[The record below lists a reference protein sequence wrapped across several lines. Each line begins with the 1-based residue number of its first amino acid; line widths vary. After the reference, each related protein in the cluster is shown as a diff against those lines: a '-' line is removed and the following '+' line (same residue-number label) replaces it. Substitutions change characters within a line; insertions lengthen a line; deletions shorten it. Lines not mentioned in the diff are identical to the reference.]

1 MNEHVRYEEN
11 IGAFLLGAL
20 EDGEREAFESH
31 LSGCVVC
38 REEVDRLAPAAAA
51 LPRSVEPVRP
61 PAGLKAALMETVE
74 REARER
80 RPTPE
85 RRTLG
90 ERLRSLLPTPGVARP
105 ALVWVGACFVLLAG
119 GLAGF
124 AVSGQLQDE
133 GEGSRTLAANVN
145 QERMPRAGGSL
156 KVFDSGDGAILR
168 MRRVP
173 RPPSGQVYQAWV
185 MRDGDVVPQPTFEVS
200 RDGTASAP
208 ITEDLEDADAV
219 LVTREA
225 RGGAG
230 APSEQPVVSV
240 KL

>member
-1 MNEHVRYEEN
+1 MSEHVTYEEN
-11 IGAFLLGAL
+11 IGAYLLGAL
-20 EDGEREAFESH
+20 EDGEREAFEAH

-61 PAGLKAALMETVE
+61 PAGLKVALMETVE

-80 RPTPE
+80 RPAPE
-85 RRTLG
+85 RRALG
-90 ERLRSLLPTPGVARP
+90 ERLRSLLPTLGGARP
-105 ALVWVGACFVLLAG
+105 ALVWVSACFVLLAG

-124 AVSGQLQDE
+124 AVSGLLQDE
-133 GEGSRTLAANVN
+133 GGRTLAADVN

-230 APSEQPVVSV
+230 APSERPVVSV